1 MESKTKNIF
10 DWSNRLI
17 VAGPCSAETEQQVL
31 CVARALS
38 AIGVKVFRAGVW
50 KPRTKPGHFEGVGS
64 VGLSWLRR
72 VVRETGMEVMT
83 EVANVHHVEAC
94 LEAGIHE
101 LWIGARTTSNPFA
114 VQEIADALR
123 GTDVTVLVKNPVSPE
138 LNLWIGALERLQGA
152 GIGRLAA
159 VHRGFPSYADTQ
171 FRNMPHWH
179 IPIELRRRCPEL
191 PLLCDPSHMGGRR
204 ELIATL
210 CQQAMDLGADGLM
223 VECHCHPE
231 QAWSD
236 ARQQIT
242 PEQLQQILETL
253 VIRSRQQR
261 LMDIDLLRKQIDE
274 CDEQIMELLAKRME
288 LSREIGVYKKKHN
301 MTVLQT
307 NRYQQMLAQR
317 VALGH
322 SLKLNDVLV
331 ERLFTLI
338 HEESVRR
345 QMEYFA
351 KPLPI

>member
-1 MESKTKNIF
+1 MELKVENMF
-10 DWSNRLI
+10 DLPRPLVI
-17 VAGPCSAETEQQVL
+17 AGPCSAETEQQVL
-31 CVARALS
+31 HTACELS
-38 AIGVKVFRAGVW
+38 KFGVKVFRAGVW
-50 KPRTKPGHFEGVGS
+50 KPRTMPGHFEGVGS

-72 VVRETGMEVMT
+72 VACKTGMAVMT
-83 EVANVHHVEAC
+83 EVANAHHVEAC
-94 LEAGIHE
+94 LEAGIHG

-123 GTDVTVLVKNPVSPE
+123 GTDVALLVKNPVSPE
-138 LNLWIGALERLQGA
+138 LALWIGALERLQRA

-171 FRNMPHWH
+171 FRNMPHWD

-204 ELIATL
+204 ELITTL

-231 QAWSD
+231 RAWSD

-242 PEQLQQILETL
+242 PEQLQQILKNL
-253 VIRSRQQR
+253 VIRSPQQG

-274 CDEQIMELLAKRME
+274 CDEQIMELLAKRMD
-288 LSREIGVYKKKHN
+288 LSREIGVYKKKNN

-307 NRYQQMLAQR
+307 DRYQQMLTQR
-317 VALGH
+317 VGLGH
-322 SLKLNDVLV
+322 SLQLDDALV
-331 ERLFTLI
+331 EHLFALI

-351 KPLPI
+351 NGQ